1 VVRRTPTVA
10 AKALGVTKACVELHN
25 GGAVFDFDL
34 TINPDVYPFPITGG
48 TIKGSICDS
57 PNWQVTGG
65 SLGGTLAINGK
76 HTGSG
81 SCASTIAVK
90 GTSQQPPSW
99 TGTYT
104 FDGSATFNQHT
115 LFLGYMACP

>member
-1 VVRRTPTVA
+1 MKSTTRVFVLLLLAIFCAWGTASWAQAPKKPGGKADANGHVGAEAGKVA

-65 SLGGTLAINGK
+65 
-76 HTGSG
+76 
-81 SCASTIAVK
+81 
-90 GTSQQPPSW
+90 
-99 TGTYT
+99 
-104 FDGSATFNQHT
+104 
-115 LFLGYMACP
+115 